1 MSNYFALVEVTDTT
15 VSEPHVIL
23 HKFGNDQV
31 FFDRALILSAAIS
44 IVAPESEFLLLPADA
59 IAESQELALS
69 LSPAELLSAVQ
80 AIKSTQPY
88 RVYNNKAHLFVSVI
102 NSESRTV

>member
-1 MSNYFALVEVTDTT
+1 MSNYFALIEVTDAT
-15 VSEPHVIL
+15 VSEPHIIL

-31 FFDRALILSAAIS
+31 FFDHALLLSAAIS
-44 IVAPESEFLLLPADA
+44 MVAPESEFLLLPADA

-80 AIKSTQPY
+80 AIKRTQPY
-88 RVYNNKAHLFVSVI
+88 RVYKTKSHSFVSV
-102 NSESRTV
+102 VM